1 MSDDQHRRRERN
13 AGAFLG
19 PDLLVPVPMSTLDD
33 EADVPPEPE
42 DDGEPGAH
50 RASPERAPEPEPQG
64 LVGRLLGRLRPRP
77 DRPD

>member
-33 EADVPPEPE
+33 EADMPPEPE
-42 DDGEPGAH
+42 DHEESEVDTMPKH
-50 RASPERAPEPEPQG
+50 EPQG
-64 LVGRLLGRLRPRP
+64 LVGRLLGRIRPR
-77 DRPD
+77 R

>member
-33 EADVPPEPE
+33 EADIPPEPE
-42 DDGEPGAH
+42 DEGE
-50 RASPERAPEPEPQG
+50 SETDTTPEHELEG
-64 LVGRLLGRLRPRP
+64 LVGLLLGRLRPR
-77 DRPD
+77 R

>member
-33 EADVPPEPE
+33 EADMPPEPE
-42 DDGEPGAH
+42 DDGE
-50 RASPERAPEPEPQG
+50 SETDSTPEHEPQG
-64 LVGRLLGRLRPRP
+64 LVGRLLGRVRPR
-77 DRPD
+77 R